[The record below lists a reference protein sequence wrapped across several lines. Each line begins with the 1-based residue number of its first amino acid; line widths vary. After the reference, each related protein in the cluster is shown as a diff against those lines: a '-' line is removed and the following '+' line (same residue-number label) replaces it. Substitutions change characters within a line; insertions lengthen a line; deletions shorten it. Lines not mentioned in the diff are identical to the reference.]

1 LIADQGETAVIIEKN
16 SYGQLSISAYQ
27 IMSDSYTGYELS
39 LCYVTACDPA
49 IFHVDTKTDS
59 LILRDRTMPLLTN
72 FYTSTSLFESPE
84 SANNSEQTATFAAA
98 RKYKPVALK
107 TKPIATFLPEK
118 FRIIRKIIGDPLA
131 DIPTLSPN
139 PPPFQPTGRYTT
151 ERRDIIDKVHSD
163 TFLWPAERDL
173 MHHFMCL
180 QHLGFAWND
189 TERGRFREDF
199 FPPVI
204 MPVVSHKPWVLR
216 NIPIPPGIYDEVCR
230 MIQVKLDAGVYE
242 RSNSSYRSRWFTVLK
257 KGGKNLRIVHSL
269 EPLNE
274 VTIQHS
280 GVTPHTET
288 IADQF
293 LARACGG
300 ILDLYVGY
308 DERALDESSRDLTM
322 FQTPFGALR
331 LVTLPMGWTNSVP
344 IFHDNVT
351 FILQPEIPHTTIPY
365 IDDVPIRGPATRYM
379 QANGSYETHPGNPGI
394 RRFVWEHFQGLNRV
408 VQRMKYCG
416 GTFSGYK
423 AILCASEITVVGH
436 RCTFEGR
443 LPDEGR
449 VDKIVNWGPCQD
461 LSDVRAFL
469 GTMGLVRIFIRN
481 FAHQAHHLVVLTRID
496 YPFIFSPTQIAAQ
509 EDLKQALLN
518 SPALRPIDYTSNSP
532 VILAVDTSHI
542 AVGFYICQCD
552 PTNPRRRFYARFAS
566 ITLNDRESRFS
577 QAKLELYGL
586 FRALRA
592 LKIYLIGIRNL
603 IVEVDARYIKGML
616 ASPDL
621 DPNATIN
628 CWIMA
633 ILMFHFTLVHVPGT
647 MHGPDGMSR
656 RKPQPGDSPEPDDDF
671 DDWID
676 EVYGFMHMVN
686 SDTIKTMSHDLI
698 AILATDIADMPIAPT
713 PDDSITYRDIPQTE
727 SATQADQRIAQVQEW
742 LTMLKRPT
750 GLSDTEYAL
759 FMRYA
764 LRFFVKS
771 GKLWRKD
778 PQGFHRLVA
787 SSPSRIRVIRAAHD
801 ENAHKGFYAT
811 NALISQ
817 RFWWPCMKADIAWF
831 VRTCGICQ
839 LRQTRNILIPPVVST
854 PAPLFSKIYIDTMHM
869 PKSGGFKYLVQ
880 GRCSLAHYPEF
891 RMLRA
896 ETAVTLGDWLF
907 ETVICRW
914 GALSEIVTDNGGPFV
929 KAVAYL
935 AKKYHI
941 HHIRI
946 TGYNSRANG
955 LVERSHFDVRQA
967 LFKAVDGVQSKWSRA
982 CYYVFWADRIT
993 IRRRMGCSPYFAVTG
1008 THPILP
1014 LDIAEATY
1022 LLPSPTETLTTTELI
1037 ANRAIALQKRQAH
1050 LASLH
1055 SRVMA
1060 TRVQAAVRFERENI
1074 ATIRDFEFQ
1083 RGNLVLVRNTA
1094 IEKSLNRKMRSR
1106 YLGPV
1111 VIISRNQGGA
1121 YIICELNGSVFDRP
1135 VAAFRVIP
1143 YFARRSLTLPD
1154 LNEFLDISESRLRQM
1169 EESSIGD
1176 PDDTS
1181 DDATPDTRD
1190 INDHKNDEE
1199 SVASDDD

>member
-1 LIADQGETAVIIEKN
+1 MD
-16 SYGQLSISAYQ
+16 SYGQYFVSAHQ
-27 IMSDSYTGYELS
+27 NMSHSYTDYELS
-39 LCYVTACDPA
+39 FCYATACDPA
-49 IFHVDTKTDS
+49 IFDVNTTTTDS
-59 LILRDRTMPLLTN
+59 FLHSDQTERLPTNTYHPLPRFNVTN
-72 FYTSTSLFESPE
+72 S
-84 SANNSEQTATFAAA
+84 SEQIATFAAA

-107 TKPIATFLPEK
+107 TRPIATFLPEK
-118 FRIIRKIIGDPLA
+118 YRIIRNIIGDPLA

-139 PPPFQPTGRYTT
+139 PPPFRPTGRYTT
-151 ERRDIIDKVHSD
+151 ERRDIIDKVHSGD
-163 TFLWPAERDL
+163 FLWSAEREL

-199 FPPVI
+199 FPPVV

-280 GVTPHTET
+280 GVPPHTDT

-293 LARACGG
+293 SARACGG

-308 DERALDESSRDLTM
+308 DERALDESSRDLTT

-344 IFHDNVT
+344 IFHDDVT

-365 IDDVPIRGPATRYM
+365 IDDVPIRGPATRYIR
-379 QANGSYETHPGNPGI
+379 ADGSYETHPDNPGI
-394 RRFVWEHFQGLNRV
+394 RRFVWEHFQGLNRI

-423 AILCASEITVVGH
+423 ATLCASEITVVGH
-436 RCTFEGR
+436 RCTYEGR
-443 LPDEGR
+443 LPDESR
-449 VDKIVNWGPCQD
+449 VEKIVNWGPCKD

-481 FAHQAHHLVVLTRID
+481 FAHRAHHLVVLTRKD
-496 YPFIFSPTQIAAQ
+496 YPFIFGPQQLAAQ
-509 EDLKQALLN
+509 EDLKQALLD
-518 SPALRPIDYTSNSP
+518 SPALRPLDYTSNSP

-542 AVGFYICQCD
+542 AVGFYLCQCD
-552 PTNPRRRFYARFAS
+552 PKNTRQRFYARFSS
-566 ITLNDRESRFS
+566 ITLNDRECRFS

-592 LKIYLIGIRNL
+592 LKIYLIGVRNL
-603 IVEVDARYIKGML
+603 VVEVDARYIKGML
-616 ASPDL
+616 ANPDL
-621 DPNATIN
+621 DPSATIN
-628 CWIMA
+628 RWIMA
-633 ILMFHFTLVHVPGT
+633 ILMFHFILVHVPGT

-656 RKPQPGDSPEPDDDF
+656 RKTQPGDKPEPDDDF

-676 EVYGFMHMVN
+676 EMYGFMHMIN
-686 SDTIKTMSHDLI
+686 SDTVEATLQRPI
-698 AILATDIADMPIAPT
+698 AIFASEVTDTPITENDDTSISYINVPRTKSANEADERLAH
-713 PDDSITYRDIPQTE
+713 
-727 SATQADQRIAQVQEW
+727 VNEW
-742 LTMLKRPT
+742 LTTLKRPANI
-750 GLSDTEYAL
+750 SDAEYAT

-764 LRFFVKS
+764 LHFFVKS

-778 PQGFHRLVA
+778 PQGFHKLVA
-787 SSPSRIRVIRAAHD
+787 YPQTRVKILRSAHD
-801 ENAHKGFYAT
+801 EVAHKGIYAT

-831 VRTCGICQ
+831 VRTCRICQ

-880 GRCSLAHYPEF
+880 GRCSLIHYPEF

-907 ETVICRW
+907 ENVICRW

-941 HHIRI
+941 RHIRI
-946 TGYNSRANG
+946 SGYNSRANG
-955 LVERSHFDVRQA
+955 LVERSHFDIRQA

-982 CYYVFWADRIT
+982 CYYVFWADRVT
-993 IRRRMGCSPYFAVTG
+993 IRRRMGCSPYFAATG
-1008 THPILP
+1008 TQPILP
-1014 LDIAEATY
+1014 FDISEATY
-1022 LLPSPTETLTTTELI
+1022 LLPPPNAPLTTTELI
-1037 ANRAIALQKRQAH
+1037 TNRAIALQKRQAH
-1050 LASLH
+1050 LSSLH

-1060 TRVQAAVRFERENI
+1060 ARVQAAVRFERDNET
-1074 ATIRDFEFQ
+1074 TIRDFDFKQ
-1083 RGNLVLVRNTA
+1083 GDLVLVRNTA
-1094 IEKSLNRKMRSR
+1094 IEKSLNRKMRPR

-1111 VIISRNQGGA
+1111 IVISRNRGGA
-1121 YIICELNGSVFDRP
+1121 YILCELNGSVFDRP

-1143 YFARRSLTLPD
+1143 YFARKSLSLPNLD
-1154 LNEFLDISESRLRQM
+1154 KFLDISTSRLRQM
-1169 EESSIGD
+1169 EQSTLED
-1176 PDDTS
+1176 PEEDSDNVDDDIRDNDDDIS
-1181 DDATPDTRD
+1181 D
-1190 INDHKNDEE
+1190 NS
-1199 SVASDDD
+1199 SVATNDD